1 MAKRFATKEAALNY
15 IDTLPM
21 ITIRAM
27 LADYLTSDAPDKITV
42 TEEQFKAFFKVRG
55 KAIDSETGEYVE
67 EKRGRKPKK
76 V

>member
-1 MAKRFATKEAALNY
+1 MARRFYDKEAALSY

-21 ITIRAM
+21 NAIRSM
-27 LADYLTSDAPDKITV
+27 LADYLTTDAPDKITV

-55 KAIDSETGEYVE
+55 KTIDSETGEYVE